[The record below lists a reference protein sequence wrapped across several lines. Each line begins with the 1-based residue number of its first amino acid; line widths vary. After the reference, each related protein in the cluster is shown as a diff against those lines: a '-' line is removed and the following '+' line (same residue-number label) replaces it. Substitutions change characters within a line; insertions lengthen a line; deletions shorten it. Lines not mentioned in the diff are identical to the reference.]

1 MLDELNVTLCS
12 LNDYSNIPEILEDG
26 QTFLDNALKKAR
38 IVSEFT
44 GETVLADDSGLEVG
58 VLDGC
63 PGIFSARYAGP
74 NATDEENIQKLLEVL
89 RGSLSVR
96 PGFVPGGQSF

>member
-44 GETVLADDSGLEVG
+44 GETVLADDSGLEV
-58 VLDGC
+58 VFWMAVPVSFRPDM
-63 PGIFSARYAGP
+63 PARMP
-74 NATDEENIQKLLEVL
+74 PMKRTFK
-89 RGSLSVR
+89 
-96 PGFVPGGQSF
+96 SF